1 MKLLSSIIFFLILG
15 SSSSEDTESGVDVRD
30 PKVFS
35 LFTVVTFPNSQC
47 TTKSDTTMFG
57 TCYSASECNSK
68 SGTVDG
74 NCAAGFGVC
83 CTFTKTACADV
94 VTENCTYITNP
105 GYPTAYS
112 PTSATSCK
120 YTVTPLSTD
129 ICQLRLDLDSF
140 TLGVA
145 TTGICSDSFDPT
157 GPTGRNPMT
166 LCGALSG
173 MHVYVEQGRLTTA
186 TSLDF
191 TVAASGSATFKIKVT
206 QIECSSTSRADP
218 DCNQWIT
225 GRSGTFQSYN
235 WPTLALQGKTYSTC
249 IRQEAGYC
257 GMEYNQYLPNTP
269 TSFEVETK
277 TGSLSH
283 NAAAV
288 VSGSV
293 FIAGTG
299 KTGQVSG
306 SIFSDSLL
314 DTHTTPSSFTT
325 FGHTNVVQYAT
336 IAATQAGLTGYK
348 LAFTQIPCGNIG
360 FVGVD

>member
-1 MKLLSSIIFFLILG
+1 MG
-15 SSSSEDTESGVDVRD
+15 
-30 PKVFS
+30 
-35 LFTVVTFPNSQC
+35 FPNSQC

-68 SGTVDG
+68 SGNVDG

-120 YTVTPLSTD
+120 YSVTPLSTD
-129 ICQLRLDLDSF
+129 ICQLRLDLDTF
-140 TLGVA
+140 TLGIAA
-145 TTGICSDSFDPT
+145 TGACTDSFDPN

-173 MHVYVEQGRLTTA
+173 MHVYVEQGRMTTSP
-186 TSLDF
+186 SLDF

-225 GRSGTFQSYN
+225 GTSGTIESYN
-235 WPTLALQGKTYSTC
+235 WPTIQLQAKSHNTC
-249 IRQEAGYC
+249 IRREAGYC
-257 GMEYNQYLPNTP
+257 GMEYNQYLPNSP
-269 TSFEVETK
+269 LSFAVETITAPAK
-277 TGSLSH
+277 SKNGGT
-283 NAAAV
+283 APAD
-288 VSGSV
+288 GSV
-293 FIAGTG
+293 FIGGSGKAG
-299 KTGQVSG
+299 QFSG
-306 SIFSDSLL
+306 DI
-314 DTHTTPSSFTT
+314 
-325 FGHTNVVQYAT
+325 
-336 IAATQAGLTGYK
+336 
-348 LAFTQIPCGNIG
+348 
-360 FVGVD
+360 